1 MLEAPHWDVLAPHV
15 LARIEERVRRD
26 APAEQVAIES
36 SQLGDGVGALGAA
49 ALFLQRELSPAVR

>member
-1 MLEAPHWDVLAPHV
+1 MLAPHV
-15 LARIEERVRRD
+15 LARIEEQVRRD